1 MWTFEI
7 NILAGMSGTV
17 FQPSLNCPSPAIE
30 CSWEDFT
37 TLGVCSD
44 FRNVTNITSS
54 NCTRGARDFRNV
66 TNGGARDLICT
77 YDFPGHLSLSQ
88 NLSLAYPNTR
98 FVSVTGNDWLEGEIL
113 GSMAM
118 VNVTSPYNGPLYNG
132 SPEPPP
138 TEVYY
143 STWFWCAQSF
153 HALKTTS
160 SGLGQS
166 SPQIERLTVAEDQQ
180 LVVNALSLRANSTGK
195 LYYVDSLS
203 IIGISTYLSA
213 TLNTSVSSDSSDM
226 EHLNFG
232 YYLQSSN
239 LSDVTRD
246 LADTLTGLIR
256 SNISGDNLNATM
268 FKGEARYNTVFVQVR
283 WPWIILPIVETLLT
297 AVLLAI
303 SISLTRH
310 QPLLKTSVIAF
321 LMHGLE
327 GWSDDELEVASPET
341 VDSLQTIAKGM
352 TASFEEDSRGRLRFT
367 RS

>member
-1 MWTFEI
+1 M
-7 NILAGMSGTV
+7 
-17 FQPSLNCPSPAIE
+17 E

-44 FRNVTNITSS
+44 FHNVTNITLS
-54 NCTRGARDFRNV
+54 NCT
-66 TNGGARDLICT
+66 GGAGDLICT
-77 YDFPGHLSLSQ
+77 YNIPGRQPLIQDLSI
-88 NLSLAYPNTR
+88 AYSSAL
-98 FVSVTGNDWLEGEIL
+98 FVSVTGIGAPESDTL
-113 GSMAM
+113 GSMAV
-118 VNVTSPYNGPLYNG
+118 VNATSPYNNK

-153 HALKTTS
+153 HALNTTS

-166 SPQIERLTVAEDQQ
+166 SPQIERLTVVGTVENV
-180 LVVNALSLRANSTGK
+180 LLLRADSTGK
-195 LYYVDSLS
+195 LYYIDS
-203 IIGISTYLSA
+203 YSA
-213 TLNTSVSSDSSDM
+213 AAIFQYPYVALNTTVTRYVIDPGD
-226 EHLNFG
+226 LNFG
-232 YYLQSSN
+232 YYLRRSN
-239 LSDVTRD
+239 LSDVTQD

-256 SNISGDNLNATM
+256 SNVPGDNLNATM
-268 FKGEARYNTVFVQVR
+268 FKGEARYSTAFVQVR
-283 WPWIILPIVETLLT
+283 WPWIILPIAETLLT

-303 SISLTRH
+303 SILLTRH

-341 VDSLQTIAKGM
+341 TGSLQTIAKGM
-352 TASFEEDSRGRLRFT
+352 MASFEEDSQGRLRFM